1 MKIRRGANSFYLS
14 LMGVSFLISPT
25 IANAQASK
33 YAQKLD
39 IDPLVTNRGKIK
51 TFQTSFLDSD
61 QECTFTGSTCEQSQT
76 APPPNCH
83 SQAVGWKQGLCIAQ
97 ASTPTQIVQILS
109 PTPDTVAD
117 VPATTV
123 VVQFPT
129 GSQVELRVNGELV
142 NSSFIGS
149 TVTDGNTK
157 LVKQTW
163 YGVPLKE
170 GVNTISA
177 GVMGGTEAPI
187 TVKVSVRGA
196 PKKLT
201 LEAVESHIPADGRS
215 TATIK
220 GQLLDDNGNLSNRD
234 GVVTLVATAGEFIGK
249 NIKPDQ
255 PGFHV
260 LAKKGQFTAI
270 LRSDLHA
277 QTVRIHG
284 VSGDLEAYTQL
295 DFKTA
300 LRPSLVTGVIDVR
313 LGARGTDY
321 YGSFQNFLPP
331 DKNNQ
336 TGLDFHSAIF
346 ATGKL
351 GDWLFTGAYNSER
364 PINANCD
371 CNNQLFGTHQ
381 FNEQN
386 YPVYG
391 DSSKLDV
398 TTPSIDSVYVRVE
411 RSSPV
416 KGANPDFAMWGDY
429 HTEEFARSSQQYT
442 AITRELHGL
451 KANYNLGNL
460 DITGFYAN
468 NVEGFQR
475 DTIPP
480 DGTSGYYFLSQRLLI
495 GGSEN
500 VSIELEELNRPGTV
514 ISSQSLNRGADYDID
529 YNRGTILFHQPIL
542 RTDIDPNGNV
552 LVRRIVVTYQYQGS
566 GTSSIYAARLQYNL
580 SRKLNQESWIGTT
593 YFKEAQGVRNF
604 ELYGADAKFALGS
617 QGKLI
622 AEYAHST
629 NQSDVLGL
637 VSGEAWRIEA
647 GSKILPGIQ
656 ANAYYRFADTGFA
669 NDATISFVP
678 GQTRYG
684 AQIISKIS
692 QTTSLRFQYDHEA
705 DFGIAPQPLT
715 TTFSDLLTPI
725 TQPVAGTPVNNS
737 LTTISA
743 GVEQHFGKAD
753 LAIDWIHRDRH
764 DYISPTL
771 NSNSDQLQ
779 SRFTYPLAKNLTFLA
794 QNELTL
800 SSQADSVYPDRTVLG
815 LNWAVIPG
823 INIGLGQQ
831 FYTRGQFSGN
841 SITSLNINGEQKIGG
856 GTTLT
861 GRYEILGGANAI
873 TTQGAIGLNNHWA
886 LAPGLLLNTTYEHVF
901 GSFFANT
908 AAGQQ
913 FAQPFAPGQSA
924 SSIGFGGGDSYS
936 IGLEYTKNPNF
947 KASARYEHRTSA
959 GGANTVITIGASG
972 KISPAIT
979 ALVRYQQANASNQQ
993 LIGLADTADLKVG
1006 LAYRNPNSDKFNAL
1020 LSYEN
1025 SKNPSTIP
1033 DTILLGSGTGS
1044 KDNTFAL
1051 EAIYAPNWQW
1061 EFYGKYA
1068 LRNSTSY
1075 LASDLA
1081 GTSMVN
1087 LAQLR
1092 VTYRLGYKWD
1102 LTGEARWIGQQNYSE
1117 TGFLAGIGYY
1127 LSPNLRLGVGYAF
1140 GKVDDRDFSGTRS
1153 AGGPYIGLTLKVNE
1167 LFDGFGLQKP
1177 LLAPRS
1183 STVQAKN

>member
-1 MKIRRGANSFYLS
+1 
-14 LMGVSFLISPT
+14 
-25 IANAQASK
+25 
-33 YAQKLD
+33 
-39 IDPLVTNRGKIK
+39 
-51 TFQTSFLDSD
+51 
-61 QECTFTGSTCEQSQT
+61 
-76 APPPNCH
+76 
-83 SQAVGWKQGLCIAQ
+83 
-97 ASTPTQIVQILS
+97 
-109 PTPDTVAD
+109 
-117 VPATTV
+117 
-123 VVQFPT
+123 
-129 GSQVELRVNGELV
+129 
-142 NSSFIGS
+142 
-149 TVTDGNTK
+149 
-157 LVKQTW
+157 
-163 YGVPLKE
+163 
-170 GVNTISA
+170 
-177 GVMGGTEAPI
+177 
-187 TVKVSVRGA
+187 
-196 PKKLT
+196 
-201 LEAVESHIPADGRS
+201 
-215 TATIK
+215 
-220 GQLLDDNGNLSNRD
+220 
-234 GVVTLVATAGEFIGK
+234 
-249 NIKPDQ
+249 
-255 PGFHV
+255 
-260 LAKKGQFTAI
+260 
-270 LRSDLHA
+270 
-277 QTVRIHG
+277 
-284 VSGDLEAYTQL
+284 
-295 DFKTA
+295 
-300 LRPSLVTGVIDVR
+300 VR

-336 TGLDFHSAIF
+336 TVLDFHSAIF
-346 ATGKL
+346 ATGKV

-371 CNNQLFGTHQ
+371 CNNRLFGTYQ

-391 DSSKLDV
+391 DSSKVDV
-398 TTPSIDSVYVRVE
+398 TTPSIDSVYVRIE

-416 KGANPDFAMWGDY
+416 KGASPDFAMWGDY
-429 HTEEFARSSQQYT
+429 HTEEFARSSQQFT
-442 AITRELHGL
+442 AITRELHGF
-451 KANYNLGNL
+451 KANYNFGNL

-480 DGTSGYYFLSQRLLI
+480 DGTSGYYFLSQRLLVA
-495 GGSEN
+495 GSEN
-500 VSIELEELNRPGTV
+500 VSLELEELNRPGTV
-514 ISSQSLNRGADYDID
+514 IASQSLNRSADYDID
-529 YNRGTILFHQPIL
+529 YNRGTILFHQPVL
-542 RTDIDPNGNV
+542 RTDIDQNGNV
-552 LVRRIVVTYQYQGS
+552 LVRKIVVTYQYQSS
-566 GTSSIYAARLQYNL
+566 GTSSIYAGRLQYNL

-593 YFKEAQGVRNF
+593 YFKENQGARNF
-604 ELYGADAKFALGS
+604 ELYGADAQFTLGS

-647 GSKILPGIQ
+647 TGKIFPGVQ

-715 TTFSDLLTPI
+715 TFSDLFTPS

-737 LTTISA
+737 LTTISV
-743 GVEQHFGKAD
+743 GVDQHFGKAD
-753 LAIDWIHRDRH
+753 LAIDWIHRDRQ
-764 DYISPTL
+764 DYISPSTL

-779 SRFTYPLAKNLTFLA
+779 SRLTYPLAKNLTFLA

-800 SSQADSVYPDRTVLG
+800 SSQADSVYPDRTILG

-823 INIGLGQQ
+823 INLALGQQ
-831 FYTRGQFSGN
+831 FYTSGQFSGN
-841 SITSLNINGEQKIGG
+841 SITTLNINGEQKIGG

-861 GRYEILGGANAI
+861 ERYGIIGGANAI
-873 TTQGAIGLNNHWA
+873 TTQGAIGLNNRLA

-959 GGANTVITIGASG
+959 GGTNTVITAGASG
-972 KISPAIT
+972 KISPALT
-979 ALVRYQQANASNQQ
+979 GLVRYQQASASNQQ
-993 LIGLADTADLKVG
+993 LIGLADTADFKVG

-1020 LSYEN
+1020 LSYEYR
-1025 SKNPSTIP
+1025 KNPSTIP

-1044 KDNTFAL
+1044 EDSTLAV

-1081 GTSMVN
+1081 GTSMIN

-1102 LTGEARWIGQQNYSE
+1102 LTGEARWISQQNYLE

-1127 LSPNLRLGVGYAF
+1127 LSPNLRLAVGYAF
-1140 GKVDDRDFSGTRS
+1140 GKVDDIGFSGTRS

-1167 LFDGFGLQKP
+1167 LFDGFGSQKP
-1177 LLAPRS
+1177 LLAPHN
-1183 STVQAKN
+1183 STMQAKN